1 MVKSMYAAV
10 AGLKSHQTKMDVIS
24 NNIANV
30 NTWGFKSQTTSFKDS
45 MYQNN
50 TVGSAGAVGVGSAGG
65 TNTSQIGF
73 GVNVGA
79 ISVNYTTGAWSP
91 TGRSLDCMINGSGF
105 FLVGPMQDGSKTD
118 NGTDTVAGIKGDSL
132 ASSNLKLS
140 KVGIFAVDGNGYL
153 VDDQGNYVYGY
164 QGTWDDTNKS
174 WKIDSSSEN
183 ARLVPIRIPSKSTK
197 LENGNVSHPAEGTDE
212 NSKRPIINTYKI
224 GDDGK
229 IVGTTETGDIVTI
242 GQIAVAS
249 VENVNGLEHDQG
261 YYYTPGANVGKI
273 SGGAT
278 TISTGKILSGY
289 LEMSNVDLAKEMSDM
304 ITTQRGYQAN
314 TKIITV
320 TDEMLSELVSM
331 KR

>member
-1 MVKSMYAAV
+1 MYAAV

-30 NTWGFKSQTTSFKDS
+30 NTWGFKSQTISFKDS

-91 TGRSLDCMINGSGF
+91 TGRTLDCMINGSGF
-105 FLVGPMQDGSKTD
+105 FLVGPMQEGSGSS

-132 ASSNLKLS
+132 ENSNLKLS

-153 VDDQGNYVYGY
+153 VDDQGNYIYGY
-164 QGTWDDTNKS
+164 QGTWDDTSSS
-174 WKIDSSSEN
+174 WKIDNS
-183 ARLVPIRIPSKSTK
+183 ADAKLVPIRIPSKETQIGTD
-197 LENGNVSHPAEGTDE
+197 GNVSHPAETEEDKT
-212 NSKRPIINTYKI
+212 KRPIINTYKI

-261 YYYTPGANVGKI
+261 YYYTPGANVGKV